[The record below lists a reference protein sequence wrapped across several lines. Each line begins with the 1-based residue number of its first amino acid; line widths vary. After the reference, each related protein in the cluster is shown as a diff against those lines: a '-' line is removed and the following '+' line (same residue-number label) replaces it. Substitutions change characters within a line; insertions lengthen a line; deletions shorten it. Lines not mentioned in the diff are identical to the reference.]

1 MKAKDAFKV
10 HSRIWISTKDG
21 NYLGEGRIALLR
33 EIHEHKSIS
42 KAAKSMKM
50 SYKKAWDMV
59 NAMNTISN
67 TPLVIRTIGGTG
79 GGGSEVTETGQ
90 KAIQLFNQIKAS
102 NKAHL
107 EAQLEQIDFS

>member
-1 MKAKDAFKV
+1 
-10 HSRIWISTKDG
+10 
-21 NYLGEGRIALLR
+21 
-33 EIHEHKSIS
+33 
-42 KAAKSMKM
+42 
-50 SYKKAWDMV
+50 
-59 NAMNTISN
+59 MNTISN